1 VAFCP
6 RVLGVSVKENS
17 SPQAGPKGFSAYS
30 SARWSPAGQKSGVQ
44 RTCRSAA
51 RRVRVRTHGR
61 GLSNRRPSSAIKPSS
76 HDWTEGDALQ
86 LRSRRI
92 IKMLLSLSVACASCR
107 PALHVSAF
115 PLLADATTSRHPPV
129 ACKLGFGH
137 LRRAFSQSD
146 MKAPFHSDDID
157 AIDEKIHQQTIA
169 IQQCADE
176 DECLLEE
183 VRTPTSRALQPN
195 SFVLTPSV
203 PCPSPS

>member
-1 VAFCP
+1 MAFCP
-6 RVLGVSVKENS
+6 RGLCECERKFLQLKQTPRVSALTAQLGGRQPAKRVVCNV
-17 SPQAGPKGFSAYS
+17 GRLRGGSAS
-30 SARWSPAGQKSGVQ
+30 EPTGEDFR
-44 RTCRSAA
+44 
-51 RRVRVRTHGR
+51 
-61 GLSNRRPSSAIKPSS
+61 NRRPSSAIKPSS

>member
-1 VAFCP
+1 
-6 RVLGVSVKENS
+6 
-17 SPQAGPKGFSAYS
+17 
-30 SARWSPAGQKSGVQ
+30 
-44 RTCRSAA
+44 
-51 RRVRVRTHGR
+51 
-61 GLSNRRPSSAIKPSS
+61 
-76 HDWTEGDALQ
+76 
-86 LRSRRI
+86 
-92 IKMLLSLSVACASCR
+92 MLLAVSIACASCR